1 MLSISVERVGNTAV
15 LHCSGRIVVG
25 ERLSGLKEAVLCEL
39 DKSAIVLDLACI
51 DSMDAGGLGLL
62 VFLHICAHG
71 LGTNLQLRAP
81 SAHVAAVLE
90 LTRLH
95 TVFTILPS
103 AETNTELAPLS
114 AQGCYQACA

>member
-15 LHCSGRIVVG
+15 LYCSGRIVVG
-25 ERLSGLKEAVLCEL
+25 ERFSALKEAVLCEL
-39 DKSAIVLDLACI
+39 DKSAIVVDLAGVDAI
-51 DSMDAGGLGLL
+51 DAGGLGLL

-81 SAHVAAVLE
+81 RTQVAAVLE

-95 TVFTILPS
+95 TAFTILPS
-103 AETNTELAPLS
+103 AETNAELAPLS